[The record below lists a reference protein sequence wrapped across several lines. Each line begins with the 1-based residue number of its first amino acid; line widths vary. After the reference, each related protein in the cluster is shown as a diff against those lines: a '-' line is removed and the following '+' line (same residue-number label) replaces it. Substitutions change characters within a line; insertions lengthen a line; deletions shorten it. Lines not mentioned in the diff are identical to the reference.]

1 MKQEKIMKP
10 DVNTTSE
17 SEDTLKPRFRV
28 EDLMED
34 YEVPYVLEQKGT
46 LIIRA
51 VNSYNAERQAE
62 HQLKAISA
70 KGGKVTT
77 TCMIGS
83 PRPIRPASKSKD
95 E

>member
-51 VNSYNAERQAE
+51 VNSYNAERQAT
-62 HQLKAISA
+62 K
-70 KGGKVTT
+70 
-77 TCMIGS
+77 C
-83 PRPIRPASKSKD
+83 KSVSG
-95 E
+95 